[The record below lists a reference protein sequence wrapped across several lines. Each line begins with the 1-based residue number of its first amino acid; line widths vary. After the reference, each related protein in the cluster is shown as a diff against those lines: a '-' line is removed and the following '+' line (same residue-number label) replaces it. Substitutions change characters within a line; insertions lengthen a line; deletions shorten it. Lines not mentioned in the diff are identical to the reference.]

1 MSQSTPHNDR
11 PDKAKM
17 NQALPRLP
25 TQQPTPSH
33 VTLRWTPTRMK
44 GDRISR
50 RGLAFTP
57 RAIPSQYRQ
66 RIKPGYRNPDV
77 RLREAELS
85 AGVLRLNG
93 SGRRTLPSAAD
104 RERIVRA
111 ALPAVHPESPFPT
124 LVPWHHHDNDPVKGP
139 IGAPDEKRDQLQ
151 YPSATVPPS

>member
-11 PDKAKM
+11 PDKAEM

-25 TQQPTPSH
+25 MQQSTPSH
-33 VTLRWTPTRMK
+33 VTRRWTPTRSK

-50 RGLAFTP
+50 RGSASTP

-66 RIKPGYRNPDV
+66 RIRPGYRNPDV

-85 AGVLRLNG
+85 AEVLRLNG
-93 SGRRTLPSAAD
+93 SGRRALPSAAD

-111 ALPAVHPESPFPT
+111 ALPAVHPESPFPM
-124 LVPWHHHDNDPVKGP
+124 LVPRHHRDNNPAEGP

-151 YPSATVPPS
+151 YPSATAPPS